1 MLLLAFSDP
10 SHEFVIKRL
19 QPYVHGENYAK
30 QTLESIESNE
40 IKETANILQGI
51 IKRMSYLDQLQK

>member
-1 MLLLAFSDP
+1 MLLLAFPDP
-10 SHEFVIKRL
+10 SLEFVTKRF
-19 QPYVHGENYAK
+19 QPYLHGENYAK

>member
-1 MLLLAFSDP
+1 MLLLAFPDP
-10 SHEFVIKRL
+10 SQEFVMKRP

-30 QTLESIESNE
+30 RTLESIETESL
-40 IKETANILQGI
+40 KEAANILQGI